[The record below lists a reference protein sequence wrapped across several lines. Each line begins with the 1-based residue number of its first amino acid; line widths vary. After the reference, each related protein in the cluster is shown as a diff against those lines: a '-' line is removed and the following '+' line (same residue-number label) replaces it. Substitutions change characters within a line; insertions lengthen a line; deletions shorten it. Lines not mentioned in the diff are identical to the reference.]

1 MTKSNDG
8 EVVERLKLKRDV
20 DSNTDWVLK
29 IGEDGI
35 VDFYNLVAINIPKIT
50 GNMGV
55 PHAGKQRHIA
65 DDLLAMFGMRAS
77 ELKIDNREL
86 PTIGHHAVGAM
97 FYHLPCKG
105 MDRENDTL
113 VEEL

>member
-20 DSNTDWVLK
+20 DSNTDLVLK